1 MELTMGFGVEGFH
14 PREWFIRLDKNL
26 YGLNNAGLVWF
37 EKFKKGLEARI
48 VFRSQVDP
56 YVWYKEDMVLLFY
69 VDDYIMFSTY
79 KDKIDDIFTSYLEYF
94 KIEYDR
100 ELNKYI

>member
-1 MELTMGFGVEGFH
+1 MELTMGFGVEGYH

-48 VFRSQVDP
+48 FSPYLVDTC
-56 YVWYKEDMVLLFY
+56 VWY
-69 VDDYIMFSTY
+69 
-79 KDKIDDIFTSYLEYF
+79 
-94 KIEYDR
+94 R
-100 ELNKYI
+100 E